1 MPIEEIHWDKQDVV
15 TCDER
20 GRATLGKEFAN
31 EQVFVYVA
39 EPPKIEDTIRPP
51 EREREV
57 LGEMVQWA
65 DEQNIEHYF
74 HLDANTGIVTDKW
87 GEEHQSPYSL
97 SEAQE

>member
-57 LGEMVQWA
+57 LTQMAQWA
-65 DEQNIEHYF
+65 EENVDGYF
-74 HLDANTGIVTDKW
+74 DLDPDTGIVTDKW